1 MNHTLMIAASLEE
14 PELLKEIVEKL
25 AACKRDTGFGQ
36 AMLPGDW
43 AVIDTSSTEAFVS
56 GTVVIAE
63 EANDEARVN
72 MPFYSS
78 FFFTC
83 AKEKK
88 TRFQLTWAQSL
99 S

>member
-1 MNHTLMIAASLEE
+1 MNHPLIIAASLEE
-14 PELLKEIVEKL
+14 PGLLTEIVEKL
-25 AACKRDTGFGQ
+25 AACKRNSDINRI
-36 AMLPGDW
+36 ALPDDW

-56 GTVVIAE
+56 GTMAIAE
-63 EANDEARVN
+63 EENQEPPVN

-83 AKEKK
+83 IREKK
-88 TRFQLTWAQSL
+88 ARFELEWALSL